1 MDKQVS
7 NKISFFII
15 AAILVLSGNYVFN
28 NTLGSTFKLMGEYEE
43 LLALS
48 ESERDY
54 SIDLQKVESK
64 LNSID
69 KMIVGKELSAGQIQ
83 YQIMEQI
90 ESLRDSFA
98 ISISNVPSP
107 HQYDYSKYTVI
118 TGSFELEGRYNEVL
132 KLVHHLENNFEN
144 AILASLHFKLKK
156 DMVKNK
162 EKLYTTLYFQNIK
175 KNG

>member
-1 MDKQVS
+1 MDKQIS

-28 NTLGSTFKLMGEYEE
+28 NTLGTTFKLKAEYEE

-48 ESERDY
+48 ESEVDY
-54 SIDLQKVESK
+54 SFDLQKVETK
-64 LNSID
+64 LTSID

-83 YQIMEQI
+83 HQIMEQI
-90 ESLRDSFA
+90 ENLRDTFSVN
-98 ISISNVPSP
+98 ITNVPAP
-107 HQYDYSKYTVI
+107 HQYDYLNYTVI
-118 TGSFELEGRYNEVL
+118 TGSFELEGRYSGIL
-132 KLVHHLENNFEN
+132 KLVHYLENNFDN

-156 DMVKNK
+156 DMLKNK
-162 EKLYTTLYFQNIK
+162 EKLYATLFFQNIK

>member
-1 MDKQVS
+1 
-7 NKISFFII
+7 
-15 AAILVLSGNYVFN
+15 
-28 NTLGSTFKLMGEYEE
+28 
-43 LLALS
+43 
-48 ESERDY
+48 
-54 SIDLQKVESK
+54 
-64 LNSID
+64 
-69 KMIVGKELSAGQIQ
+69 MIVGKELSAGQIQ

-162 EKLYTTLYFQNIK
+162 EKAKRDCTPTFTYLLISNERQPFCSP
-175 KNG
+175 